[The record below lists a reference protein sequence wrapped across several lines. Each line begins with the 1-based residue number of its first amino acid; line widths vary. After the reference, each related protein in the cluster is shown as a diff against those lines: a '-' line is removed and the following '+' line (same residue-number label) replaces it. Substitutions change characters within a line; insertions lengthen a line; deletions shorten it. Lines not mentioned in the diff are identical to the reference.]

1 MGRPGAGDEG
11 GEPAGPD
18 SPKELKAR
26 ALRLLMRR
34 EHSRAELSKKLLPH
48 AESGEAV
55 ELLLE
60 ELVQKKF
67 LSEDRM
73 AEARA
78 HVLSRKYGAS
88 RVRHDLG
95 AKGVAEETI
104 ERVAAEARSTEL
116 ERANRH
122 LQPQVP
128 RACRLPPGPRQ
139 AHALPRIARL
149 FGRHHPQGHC
159 RIRKNRSG
167 RRIFQLSPSRG
178 HPSRRRER

>member
-1 MGRPGAGDEG
+1 MSRPAAGDEG

-34 EHSRAELSKKLLPH
+34 EHSRVELSKKLAPH
-48 AESGEAV
+48 AESIDAV
-55 ELLLE
+55 ESLLD

-88 RVRHDLG
+88 RVRHDLK

-104 ERVAAEARSTEL
+104 ERVAAEARTTEL
-116 ERANRH
+116 ERAIAIFNRKFREPAGS
-122 LQPQVP
+122 PQD
-128 RACRLPPGPRQ
+128 RAKRMRFL
-139 AHALPRIARL
+139 AARG
-149 FGRHHPQGHC
+149 FSSDT
-159 RIRKNRSG
+159 IRKVLAQSG
-167 RRIFQLSPSRG
+167 KEDPDEESFD
-178 HPSRRRER
+178 

>member
-1 MGRPGAGDEG
+1 MGRPGAGEEG
-11 GEPAGPD
+11 AEPAGPD
-18 SPKELKAR
+18 SAKELKAR

-48 AESGEAV
+48 AESGESV

-88 RVRHDLG
+88 RVRHDLA

-116 ERANRH
+116 ERATTIFKRKF
-122 LQPQVP
+122 
-128 RACRLPPGPRQ
+128 REPPGS
-139 AHALPRIARL
+139 
-149 FGRHHPQGHC
+149 PQDRAKRMRFLASRGFSGDT
-159 RIRKNRSG
+159 IRKVIAGSG
-167 RRIFQLSPSRG
+167 KDDPGEESFN
-178 HPSRRRER
+178 